1 MRASPRIRSLGT
13 QQRLVLQLLAGT
25 PFGATE
31 ATVLAAGFTR
41 RVLVGLIRTGFV
53 TAQSEMAGGQLVGRL
68 RITQAGRRALEG
80 Y

>member
-1 MRASPRIRSLGT
+1 MRPSPRKRSLGT

-25 PFGATE
+25 PFGAIE

-41 RVLVGLIRTGFV
+41 RLLVGLIRTGLV
-53 TAQSEMAGGQLVGRL
+53 IAQSEMVGGQLIGRL
-68 RITQAGRRALEG
+68 RITQTG